1 MRYLFLSV
9 FIAISFSCISM
20 NKIKI
25 YCFPGQGA
33 DKRQFDSIVFD
44 PLLYEKI
51 VIEYGTPEKHMNLHD
66 FAKKLAGQIDTS
78 GEFILI
84 GVSLGGM
91 ICTELSEILHPLKTI
106 IISSAK
112 NRKELP
118 TRYRF
123 QRIIPIYKIFPG
135 FVLLAGAKILQPI
148 VEPDSKENREIFRS
162 MLAGKSGKY
171 MKRTIRMII
180 QWKRITNANKIYH
193 IHGTRDHT
201 LPIKKV
207 KTPDYVVKN
216 GSHMMTLTKARE
228 INLILNQILVL

>member
-1 MRYLFLSV
+1 MT
-9 FIAISFSCISM
+9 
-20 NKIKI
+20 KIKI

-33 DKRQFDSIVFD
+33 DKRQFESIRFDSAI
-44 PLLYEKI
+44 YEKI
-51 VIEYGTPEKHMNLHD
+51 IIEYGTPEKSMNLHD
-66 FAKKLAGQIDTS
+66 FAKKLAYQIDTS

-91 ICTELSEILHPLKTI
+91 ICSELSEMLNPLKTI

-112 NRKELP
+112 NRNDLP
-118 TRYRF
+118 MRYKF
-123 QRIIPIYKIFPG
+123 QRIVPIYKLFPG

-148 VEPDSKENREIFRS
+148 VEPDSKDNKEIFRS

-171 MKRTIRMII
+171 MKRTIKMIVK
-180 QWKRITNANKIYH
+180 WKRINNSKKIYH

-207 KTPDYVVKN
+207 KNPDYLFKN
-216 GSHMMTLTKARE
+216 GSHMMVLTRASE
-228 INLILNQILVL
+228 INSILNQVLVL